1 MEEIAKETVSLAK
14 AALGSNDHKAFFE
27 AFGFK
32 VYEEVCIGNV
42 GEPNGIEIE
51 TYTDGGEDMVIG
63 IEVDG
68 WQDSFREYV
77 DGFNATESVMTWWR
91 EGEDKAHERG
101 VPFANIIE
109 HYEDYMG
116 WIAWLKDIVR
126 VMDGKEPE
134 RVASDI
140 EKAQLLAI
148 RKWVYWTFNYFEP
161 AKFVRDIWGDGF
173 LADHILQKF
182 HSYDNN
188 MCRLYCEL
196 DRENQEKLATYVM
209 ENYKG

>member
-77 DGFNATESVMTWWR
+77 DGFDATESVMTWWR

-134 RVASDI
+134 RVASTLKRRSCWRYANGSI
-140 EKAQLLAI
+140 GRSTI
-148 RKWVYWTFNYFEP
+148 SSPPSSSGTFGAMAFS
-161 AKFVRDIWGDGF
+161 
-173 LADHILQKF
+173 QTT
-182 HSYDNN
+182 S
-188 MCRLYCEL
+188 CRNSTHMTTTCAVSTASWIGKTKK
-196 DRENQEKLATYVM
+196 NSPPM
-209 ENYKG
+209 